1 MIIYY
6 SLTGSGSSCRSSFLT
21 PSCWVGW
28 RGGGRGGV
36 DLDEWQRWKNGG
48 GGRGGRGSR
57 HTQCTVMEIHCN
69 FCLKILLF
77 HFSKNVS
84 VCYQSSFHHLLS
96 FQCLYHRRVH
106 AIQESKAVLSPQNA
120 SARLSNVNLFSGTAS
135 STSCSSSSSSGW
147 EPFISIKWYFVNSS
161 AVGSVSSW
169 VFPRSVFWDSAP
181 PPTLSCLMHS
191 LFLDFLDWLCHK
203 SYEGMQNTW
212 TVFFSRNL
220 LFGLSWSLCVCV
232 CVCLTT
238 IASSVV

>member
-6 SLTGSGSSCRSSFLT
+6 SLTGSGSSWRSSFLT

-36 DLDEWQRWKNGG
+36 DLDEWQRWKSGG

-57 HTQCTVMEIHCN
+57 HTQCIFMEIHCN

-106 AIQESKAVLSPQNA
+106 AIQESKQSWVLRTLLPDCLMSICFLALLLLHLVPHHPALVGNHSSP
-120 SARLSNVNLFSGTAS
+120 
-135 STSCSSSSSSGW
+135 SSG
-147 EPFISIKWYFVNSS
+147 I
-161 AVGSVSSW
+161 
-169 VFPRSVFWDSAP
+169 
-181 PPTLSCLMHS
+181 
-191 LFLDFLDWLCHK
+191 
-203 SYEGMQNTW
+203 
-212 TVFFSRNL
+212 L
-220 LFGLSWSLCVCV
+220 LIPLL
-232 CVCLTT
+232 
-238 IASSVV
+238 

>member
-6 SLTGSGSSCRSSFLT
+6 SLTGSGSSWRSSFLT

-57 HTQCTVMEIHCN
+57 HTQCIFMEIHCN

-77 HFSKNVS
+77 HFSKNIS

-106 AIQESKAVLSPQNA
+106 AMQESKAVLSPQNT

-135 STSCSSSSSSGW
+135 STSCSSSSSSGS
-147 EPFISIKWYFVNSS
+147 EPFISIKSYFVNSS
-161 AVGSVSSW
+161 AVVSVSTW

-181 PPTLSCLMHS
+181 PPTLSCHIHS
-191 LFLDFLDWLCHK
+191 LFHDFLDSVTNPVKAYTTPGL
-203 SYEGMQNTW
+203 
-212 TVFFSRNL
+212 FSL
-220 LFGLSWSLCVCV
+220 AGIYCFGLSCCFFFFW
-232 CVCLTT
+232 
-238 IASSVV
+238 